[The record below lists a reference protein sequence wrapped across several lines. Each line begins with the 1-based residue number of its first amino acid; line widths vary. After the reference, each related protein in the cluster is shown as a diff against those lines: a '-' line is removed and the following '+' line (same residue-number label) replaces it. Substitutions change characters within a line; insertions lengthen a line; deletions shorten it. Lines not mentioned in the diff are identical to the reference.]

1 MTAIRNDRKFAPP
14 VKKEG
19 KAIENV
25 GAELGEE
32 ELKQV
37 VGGMTYGS
45 IQWTYTKQKPD
56 GTAAGNVAAK

>member
-1 MTAIRNDRKFAPP
+1 MSTIKNDRKFASP

-25 GAELGEE
+25 GAELGEG

-37 VGGMTYGS
+37 VGGSLS
-45 IQWTYTKQKPD
+45 INFAKVEFKYTEMK
-56 GTAAGNVAAK
+56 

>member
-1 MTAIRNDRKFAPP
+1 MSTIRNDRKFASP

-25 GAELGEE
+25 GAELGEG

-37 VGGMTYGS
+37 VGGSLTFGR
-45 IQWTYTKQKPD
+45 IEWTYTKQKPD
-56 GTAAGNVAAK
+56 GTGDK